1 MPSYANGTPPPW
13 NESDSFRE
21 TALIWIDR
29 PEDREVLRQA
39 GRLFYDVAV
48 EASRAMGDDS
58 SPTRAELRGAMADL
72 RYLEGF
78 LAAVGRQ
85 AQESTLEPDDDALA
99 HFAGRLASQVGSL
112 AGAIERTLS

>member
-1 MPSYANGTPPPW
+1 
-13 NESDSFRE
+13 
-21 TALIWIDR
+21 
-29 PEDREVLRQA
+29 
-39 GRLFYDVAV
+39 VAV
-48 EASRAMGDDS
+48 EASRAMGDGS

-99 HFAGRLASQVGSL
+99 HFAGRLAGQVGNL
-112 AGAIERTLS
+112 AAAIERTIS